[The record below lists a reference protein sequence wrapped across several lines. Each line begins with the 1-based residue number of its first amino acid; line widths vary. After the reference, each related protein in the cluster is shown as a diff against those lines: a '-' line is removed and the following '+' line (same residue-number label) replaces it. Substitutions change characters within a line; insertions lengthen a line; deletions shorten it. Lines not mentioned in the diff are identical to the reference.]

1 MNPKKIAL
9 CAVTAALLCVLAP
22 IAIPFGA
29 IPISLATMIL
39 YVIAS
44 CVEPKISFT
53 ATALYLLLGCA
64 GLPVFSGFTGGFQKI
79 AGVTGGFL
87 IGYIPCV
94 IIIGLLVKKFE
105 AQKFIYPVSAIIGT
119 AVCYICG
126 TAWYIF
132 QTNSPVS
139 AALTVCVLPFLI
151 GDAVK
156 IAAASVISI
165 TVRPAL
171 KRFYRER

>member
-1 MNPKKIAL
+1 MNPQKIAL
-9 CAVTAALLCVLAP
+9 CAVTAALLCAIAP

-29 IPISLATMIL
+29 VPLSLATMIL

-44 CVEPKISFT
+44 CVEPKTSVIS
-53 ATALYLLLGCA
+53 TALYLLLGCA
-64 GLPVFSGFTGGFQKI
+64 GLPVFSGFTGGFQRI
-79 AGVTGGFL
+79 TGVTGGFL

-94 IIIGLLVKKFE
+94 IIIGLLVNKFE
-105 AQKFIYPVSAIIGT
+105 SKKFIYPVSMAIGT

-132 QTNSPVS
+132 QTNSPLS
-139 AALTVCVLPFLI
+139 AALTVCVLPFMI

-156 IAAASVISI
+156 ITLASIISI
-165 TVRPAL
+165 TLRPTL
-171 KRFYRER
+171 KRIMKF

>member
-1 MNPKKIAL
+1 MNPHKLAL
-9 CAVTAALLCVLAP
+9 CAVTSALLCALAP

-44 CVEPKISFT
+44 CVEPKISLT
-53 ATALYLLLGCA
+53 ATVLYIFLGCA
-64 GLPVFSGFTGGFQKI
+64 GLPVFSGFSGGFQI
-79 AGVTGGFL
+79 ITGITGGFL

-94 IIIGLLVKKFE
+94 MITGFLTRKPETKKFMFPLSMV
-105 AQKFIYPVSAIIGT
+105 AGT

-139 AALTVCVLPFLI
+139 VALTVCVLPFLI

-156 IAAASVISI
+156 IALASIISV
-165 TVRPAL
+165 TVRPTL
-171 KRFYRER
+171 KKILK

>member
-1 MNPKKIAL
+1 MKSIRIAL
-9 CAVTAALLCVLAP
+9 CAVTAALLCAIAP
-22 IAIPFGA
+22 ISLPLGA

-64 GLPVFSGFTGGFQKI
+64 GLPVFSGFTGGFQRI

-87 IGYIPCV
+87 VGYLPCV
-94 IIIGLLVKKFE
+94 IIIGILIKYFGNKKI
-105 AQKFIYPVSAIIGT
+105 IYPLSMAAGT
-119 AVCYICG
+119 ALCYICG

-132 QTNSPVS
+132 LTKSSVT
-139 AALTVCVLPFLI
+139 AAVTVCVLPFLI

-156 IAAASVISI
+156 IAAASVIAI
-165 TVRPAL
+165 TVRPSL
-171 KRFYRER
+171 KKLFKH